1 MSGFLCF
8 LNTIDIYL
16 FIDFIFSNVMM
27 EVYYY
32 MAVYAM
38 KKLILFLLL
47 LAIVPVVAAISG
59 NTQDRQIRTEIYE
72 FVTENKDFIDLNNP
86 EHIQYFEY
94 YEWGFVDSGVIY
106 GYFYSPDN
114 QCVSYGSKYRK
125 GYRSE
130 GSPNYGNGWV
140 YFEQICDHWYYY
152 EEHYG

>member
-1 MSGFLCF
+1 MREA
-8 LNTIDIYL
+8 D
-16 FIDFIFSNVMM
+16 
-27 EVYYY
+27 
-32 MAVYAM
+32 
-38 KKLILFLLL
+38 
-47 LAIVPVVAAISG
+47 
-59 NTQDRQIRTEIYE
+59 
-72 FVTENKDFIDLNNP
+72 NKEEDACYP
-86 EHIQYFEY
+86 EEWEDERYKSSKEKYFEY

-114 QCVSYGSKYRK
+114 QCVSYGIKYRK